1 MPTASSNLDD
11 RFPDQERLDA
21 LTWKPLRLLTFYRAI
36 LAGLLLVLF
45 FAIGDISTL
54 GLQDPALYTVT
65 CSLYLGFSL
74 LAGFTARLRHPGYV
88 LQSRESGRLITLP
101 DSRDCRAALAMT
113 RNNT

>member
-1 MPTASSNLDD
+1 MPTASSNLDN

-54 GLQDPALYTVT
+54 GLQ
-65 CSLYLGFSL
+65 
-74 LAGFTARLRHPGYV
+74 
-88 LQSRESGRLITLP
+88 
-101 DSRDCRAALAMT
+101 
-113 RNNT
+113 